1 MQGQDVEVP
10 MSNVI
15 SKSTHEA
22 ASPDQWYVMCHK
34 NPSWIETMLQKDSR
48 GLMQPSGEQ
57 PLPPYRFY
65 IPWLYMPRVSASAS
79 SASDASGRH
88 YDPVGDDA
96 SLRNDLRQ
104 FVFIQASPERIAA
117 IVQSDWNRQA
127 RHWLYHYR
135 DACGT
140 KVTISDA
147 EMHRFI
153 LTMQDHHL
161 QFFLDQPLSEFSVG
175 DKVILQMEPWVGR
188 LAEIKTVRVHRDRI
202 SFTVS
207 LNIFNRTKSI
217 NFPDVSVG
225 DVQFVDE
232 EKGRLLSGN
241 PIDNYEEEIIDLLSH
256 RFTSKC
262 SEPVVETDRQR
273 LKRLASY
280 TRIFV
285 DDASEQARFTALKLL
300 CAYLRSDRAR
310 VAAYTDE
317 VLSILAQQPVPPANY
332 TTAYLTMALFITTR
346 NPRYRDAV
354 KAYCQSHPDRS
365 VTLRRYHRIVKGI
378 KPRKPKA

>member
-1 MQGQDVEVP
+1 
-10 MSNVI
+10 
-15 SKSTHEA
+15 
-22 ASPDQWYVMCHK
+22 MCHK
-34 NPSWIETMLQKDSR
+34 NPSWIEAMLQKDSR
-48 GLMQPSGEQ
+48 GLLLPPGEQ
-57 PLPPYRFY
+57 PLSPYRFY

-79 SASDASGRH
+79 SASDAFGRH
-88 YDPVGDDA
+88 YNPADDDA
-96 SLRNDLRQ
+96 CLRNDLRQ
-104 FVFIQASPERIAA
+104 FVFIQASPERIAS
-117 IVQSDWNRQA
+117 IVQSDWNKQA

-135 DACGT
+135 DASGT

-147 EMHRFI
+147 EMQRFI

-175 DKVILQMEPWVGR
+175 DKVILQMEPWAGR
-188 LAEIKTVRVHRDRI
+188 LAEIKTVRVHRDRTSI
-202 SFTVS
+202 TVS

-217 NFPDVSVG
+217 NFPDVCVG

-256 RFTSKC
+256 RFTSKS
-262 SEPVVETDRQR
+262 SETIVEADRQR

-285 DDASEQARFTALKLL
+285 DDAAEQARFTALKLL
-300 CAYLRSDRAR
+300 CAYLRSDRTR
-310 VAAYTDE
+310 VTKYTDD
-317 VLSILAQQPVPPANY
+317 VLSVLGSNPSPLTSY

-378 KPRKPKA
+378 KPRRESSLGNLKHNEK